1 MNNTKRIGIFG
12 GTFNPVHKG
21 HLEAIRAV
29 AQAFDFEE
37 TYLIPA
43 AIPPHKS
50 GHEIA
55 SASDRMEMLRL
66 ALSECSCLKKP
77 VRISD
82 IELRRSGPSYTIDT
96 VRHFKSLMPDMEIC
110 FILGLDA
117 FLEINTWKSF
127 NLLFGLVSFIV
138 MNRAGFGVSFGRLNC
153 RSVESC
159 GDRET
164 AFFKKIALFLKKEI
178 SEAYE
183 FSEERQCHIHPEK
196 QPVYPFDAD
205 LPDISSTEI
214 RTRIKEGR
222 SIQFLTPETVASFI
236 QKKGLFQ

>member
-12 GTFNPVHKG
+12 GTFNPVHHG

-29 AQAFDFEE
+29 QNAFDFEE

-50 GHEIA
+50 GLKIA
-55 SASDRMEMLRL
+55 GAADRTEMLRL
-66 ALSECSCLKKP
+66 ALSGCACLKKP

-82 IELRRSGPSYTIDT
+82 IELRRSGPSYTVDT
-96 VRHFKSLMPDMEIC
+96 VRHFKTLVPDSEIC

-138 MNRAGFGVSFGRLNC
+138 MNRAG
-153 RSVESC
+153 C
-159 GDRET
+159 GDRGA
-164 AFFKKIALFLKKEI
+164 AFFKKIALFLKSRI
-178 SEAYE
+178 SQDYE
-183 FSEERQCHIHPEK
+183 FSDERQCHVHPEK

-214 RTRIKEGR
+214 RRRIKEGR

-236 QKKGLFQ
+236 RKKGLFQ